1 MHPFTIAA
9 ASLIAA
15 TVSMGGCETGP
26 KSEPET
32 IAKVGVPVPKPD
44 PARTEYSTL
53 FDLCK
58 SGEATP
64 ERVQEFLDL
73 GADVN
78 ATDSDRYG
86 WPPLVAAARFSKNPE
101 VVTLLI
107 KAGADV
113 NTKSE
118 DGVTALYMAAFGNE
132 NPEVLTV
139 LIEAGADVNWNFGGT
154 ALMGAATNNE
164 NPEVFTVLIKA
175 GADVNAKGR
184 DDMTPLLVA
193 AVSNVNPEVITL
205 LIRAGAYVNAKT
217 DEGGLTPLHFAAT
230 FNENPEILTLLI
242 KAGADVNAKDNYGK
256 TPLDSASDWNKPRN
270 AEVLRAAGGKLGED
284 LP

>member
-1 MHPFTIAA
+1 MNRFAIAA

-78 ATDSDRYG
+78 ATESDRIG
-86 WPPLVAAARFSKNPE
+86 VTPLVAAARFSKNPE

-118 DGVTALYMAAFGNE
+118 DGVTPLYMAAFGNE
-132 NPEVLTV
+132 NPEVVTV
-139 LIEAGADVNWNFGGT
+139 LIEAGADVNWHFGST

-184 DDMTPLLVA
+184 DDMTPLSVA
-193 AVSNVNPEVITL
+193 AFFIKNPEVLTV
-205 LIRAGAYVNAKT
+205 LIEAGADVNARTVKLG
-217 DEGGLTPLHFAAT
+217 ETPLIVAARH
-230 FNENPEILTLLI
+230 NKKPEVLTVLI
-242 KAGADVNAKDNYGK
+242 KAGADVNAKDNDGK
-256 TPLDSASDWNKPRN
+256 TPLDRASGNNKPNN
-270 AEVLRAAGGKLGED
+270 AEVLRAAGGKRGKD
-284 LP
+284 IP

>member
-132 NPEVLTV
+132 NPEV
-139 LIEAGADVNWNFGGT
+139 
-154 ALMGAATNNE
+154 
-164 NPEVFTVLIKA
+164 FTVLIKA

-270 AEVLRAAGGKLGED
+270 AEVLRAAGGKLGKD

>member
-9 ASLIAA
+9 ASLMAA

-32 IAKVGVPVPKPD
+32 IAKVGLPVPKPD

-73 GADVN
+73 GADVK
-78 ATDSDRYG
+78 ATESDRIG
-86 WPPLVAAARFSKNPE
+86 VTPLVAAARFSKNPE

-139 LIEAGADVNWNFGGT
+139 LIEAGADVN
-154 ALMGAATNNE
+154 AKDNNGE
-164 NPEVFTVLIKA
+164 
-175 GADVNAKGR
+175 
-184 DDMTPLLVA
+184 
-193 AVSNVNPEVITL
+193 
-205 LIRAGAYVNAKT
+205 
-217 DEGGLTPLHFAAT
+217 TPLHAAAAS
-230 FNENPEILTLLI
+230 FYENLKILTLLI
-242 KAGADVNAKDNYGK
+242 QAGADVNAKDNNGE
-256 TPLDSASDWNKPRN
+256 TPLDLAEAAVYKPKN
-270 AEVLRAAGGKLGED
+270 AEILRAAGGKSGKD